1 MKPKI
6 DLKSCLIGVLLG
18 IAAMLVVAAESPPQS
33 NQVERYQI
41 TGSLSYFMILDTK
54 TGKVWTQNLPS
65 NSNHGV
71 PRDPDADFFTAKE

>member
-18 IAAMLVVAAESPPQS
+18 IAAMLVVAAESPPQM
-33 NQVERYQI
+33 NQVGRYQI
-41 TGSLSYFMILDTK
+41 TGSLNYFMILDTK

-65 NSNHGV
+65 NSNHGIA
-71 PRDPDADFFTAKE
+71 RDSDADFFATKE